1 MEVTSQLRQPIHNK
15 LVELGLLRVFLK
27 QANHLWKKHPTRQLS
42 ELTKNGYHQEKKHLQ
57 QLGYILCPGRGTWC
71 FLGVNLYIPVNL
83 PYNVTLLENRQETIT
98 LKTIVVCTKTLGVHV
113 NYIYIQMYVH
123 IYIHIFLD
131 GSLPPPENRIIV
143 FCQSMSKRIIKNSS
157 HLFSTLPWI
166 SERERERG
174 RDMKRERGI
183 KKNKNMWCPKDS
195 RTQLFAL
202 SVLSVFADET
212 PWLKI

>member
-71 FLGVNLYIPVNL
+71 FFGVNLYIPVNL

-113 NYIYIQMYVH
+113 NYIYIYRCMY
-123 IYIHIFLD
+123 IYIYTHIFRRVLA
-131 GSLPPPENRIIV
+131 PPRKQDHCVLLEHEQKNHQEFQPS
-143 FCQSMSKRIIKNSS
+143 FFNSS
-157 HLFSTLPWI
+157 LDFGKR
-166 SERERERG
+166 ERERERHEE
-174 RDMKRERGI
+174 RERNQEKQKHVVPQGLT
-183 KKNKNMWCPKDS
+183 DS
-195 RTQLFAL
+195 TFCAFGAFGFR
-202 SVLSVFADET
+202 
-212 PWLKI
+212 